1 MSENHDQKADI
12 TVLKAD
18 GDADAKLVGR
28 FMSYGSILD
37 EENPVVSQN
46 TLLLSILKQMKRK
59 YRNSERS
66 MLQLRT
72 WEARA
77 QAGKARADEV
87 FIPETGFSTG
97 MLTTRRIIGLLTHP
111 KALRT
116 DERVKDALLIAYHFD
131 SDYIDDDLARLVSAI
146 NRGGVTGDTKSK
158 VKVLKHGGSAGR
170 DLMDTNGLHL
180 PEGFGRLFMAAM
192 DAGDGLKADKGRT
205 KAAARRFVSSTFGQL
220 LCGDTHIFHEVG
232 LNGGLWNS
240 IDSIAHKT
248 HGSNGMRMPMGMG
261 MDMTDCLRDY
271 MACMDGMTRM
281 DSQQYADML
290 AMYIWAHDLIA
301 AVGDYGKSHGF
312 LPRRWRG
319 GMIFNGAAEDL
330 AIWMSDHYGWL
341 PDDAD
346 ERLNDETYRMRN
358 DDGTVSLTLQG
369 AVLQMPDCKPN
380 FGTSFKPVLTVRS
393 QERGSEDLP
402 WV

>member
-1 MSENHDQKADI
+1 MSENHNQKADI

-18 GDADAKLVGR
+18 GDADARLVGR
-28 FMSYGSILD
+28 VMPYGSILD

-46 TLLLSILKQMKRK
+46 TLLLNILKRMKEK

-131 SDYIDDDLARLVSAI
+131 SDYIDDDLARLVSTI
-146 NRGGVTGDTKSK
+146 NRGGVTGDTGSK

-180 PEGFGRLFMAAM
+180 PEGFGRLFMKAM
-192 DAGDGLKADKGRT
+192 GSADGLKADKGRA
-205 KAAARRFVSSTFGQL
+205 KAAARRFVSSAFGQI
-220 LCGDTHIFHEVG
+220 LCGDTHVFHEVG
-232 LNGGLWNS
+232 LNGGLWDT
-240 IDSIAHKT
+240 IGTIASRT
-248 HGSNGMRMPMGMG
+248 PGSLDERIRMRTCMGV
-261 MDMTDCLRDY
+261 DPAY
-271 MACMDGMTRM
+271 MAEISDGE
-281 DSQQYADML
+281 YADML

-301 AVGDYGKSHGF
+301 AVGDYGRKHGF

-319 GMIFNGAAEDL
+319 GLIFNGTAEDL

-346 ERLNDETYRMRN
+346 ERLNDETCRMRN

-380 FGTSFKPVLTVRS
+380 FGASFKPVLTVRS

>member
-12 TVLKAD
+12 TALKASKD
-18 GDADAKLVGR
+18 EDARLAGESMSFGDV
-28 FMSYGSILD
+28 LD
-37 EENPVVSQN
+37 EEDPIVGQN
-46 TLLLSILKQMKRK
+46 ILLANVLKRMKEK

-77 QAGKARADEV
+77 QAGKARADDV
-87 FIPETGFSTG
+87 FIPETGFSTS

-131 SDYIDDDLARLVSAI
+131 SDYIDDDLARLASTI
-146 NRGGVTGDTKSK
+146 NRGGVTGDTESK
-158 VKVLKHGGSAGR
+158 VKVFKHGGPAGR

-180 PEGFGRLFMAAM
+180 PEGFGCLFMKAM
-192 DAGDGLKADKGRT
+192 DAGDGLKADKRRA
-205 KAAARRFVSSTFGQL
+205 KAAARRFVSSAFGQL
-220 LCGDTHIFHEVG
+220 LCGDTHVFHEVG
-232 LNGGLWNS
+232 LNGGLWDTIGTLAS
-240 IDSIAHKT
+240 RT
-248 HGSNGMRMPMGMG
+248 PGSLDERIRMRACMGVSPA
-261 MDMTDCLRDY
+261 Y
-271 MACMDGMTRM
+271 MAEIGDGE
-281 DSQQYADML
+281 YADML

-301 AVGDYGKSHGF
+301 AVGDYGRKHGL

-319 GMIFNGAAEDL
+319 GLIFNGAAEDL

-380 FGTSFKPVLTVRS
+380 FGASFKPVLTVRV
-393 QERGSEDLP
+393 QERGGEDFP
-402 WV
+402 WM